1 MNWLKIW
8 KIANAQ
14 PYALAISCD
23 GVSEFRKNVH
33 MNPVFA
39 EFAFLDWNTAEREK
53 ANSHSAILF
62 SDCSAPAGT
71 APDSDTPVSY
81 AVVFCY
87 RKAQYTGIYLSVL
100 LLL

>member
-14 PYALAISCD
+14 PYVLAISCD

-39 EFAFLDWNTAEREK
+39 EFAFFDRNTAEREK
-53 ANSHSAILF
+53 ANSRSAILF

-71 APDSDTPVSY
+71 APDSDTPVNY